1 SLTGLPFSEKS
12 KREDLNLS
20 IGTSTGPF
28 VVVSIAS
35 VTSESTS
42 AFSTKSYIGITYV
55 LTKIC
60 SLSYLLIL
68 LFTGGLIFCLYTS
81 TLKRFA
87 VFFNLLTCLSFWYVP
102 LYTTLLI
109 SFHP

>member
-1 SLTGLPFSEKS
+1 LTGLPFSEKS

-68 LFTGGLIFCLYTS
+68 LLTGCLIFCCYTS
-81 TLKRFA
+81 TLKRFS
-87 VFFNLLTCLSFWYVP
+87 VFFNFLTGSFSFLLSLYYSFK
-102 LYTTLLI
+102 
-109 SFHP
+109 F